1 MRVSEDRHEL
11 PIGVREVVLLG
22 HPVAHSRS
30 PAMHNAAFSALDLPF
45 VYRALD
51 VLPDDVTVTM
61 DALERADVTGGNVTV
76 PHKLAVAARCDRL
89 TAEARL
95 IGAVNTFW
103 WEESES
109 GARALVGDNTDALG
123 LERAL
128 REDLGL
134 GMESPALTDREVLLV
149 GTGGAARAAA
159 VALDRLGARVN
170 VAGRDPGKAAAIAVL
185 MSAAVETVDLTDP
198 VVLAVHARKASIVV
212 NATSLGL
219 AGEALPGPLMDLRT
233 GQTAYDLIY
242 GKATPFLLAA
252 TDAGAAAHGG
262 AGMLLHQAAL
272 AFERW
277 TAVSPPLD
285 LMRHALHDRS

>member
-1 MRVSEDRHEL
+1 VRVNEGREQL

-30 PAMHNAAFSALDLPF
+30 PAMHNAAFSALRLPL

-51 VLPDDVTVTM
+51 VLPGDVEAAVR
-61 DALERADVTGGNVTV
+61 ALERADVVGGNVTV
-76 PHKLAVAARCDRL
+76 PHKLAVAALCDRL
-89 TAEARL
+89 TDEAQL

-103 WEESES
+103 WEGSDVGS
-109 GARALVGDNTDALG
+109 RVLVGDNTDALG

-134 GMESPALTDREVLLV
+134 EGEGPALGDHPVLLV

-159 VALDRLGARVN
+159 VALQRLGASVT
-170 VAGRDPGKAAAIAVL
+170 VTGRDPDKAAVIANLIDAEAPVAL
-185 MSAAVETVDLTDP
+185 ADTARLAAAAQEAS
-198 VVLAVHARKASIVV
+198 VVL

-219 AGEALPGPLMDLRT
+219 AGESLPAPLMAL
-233 GQTAYDLIY
+233 GAHQVAYDLIY
-242 GKATPFLLAA
+242 GEPPTPFLAA
-252 TDAGAAAHGG
+252 ARAAGAPAHAGQ
-262 AGMLLHQAAL
+262 GMLLHQAAL

-277 TAVSPPLD
+277 TGIPGPVD
-285 LMRHALHDRS
+285 TMRRALTGA